1 MELILRRLVL
11 MIVRYVS
18 VVFEGLQLTLVS
30 DSPIRYE
37 HHPTGARYHT
47 LINLHSP
54 FSLGTTI
61 VPGNST

>member
-1 MELILRRLVL
+1 MALILRRLVL

-18 VVFEGLQLTLVS
+18 VVFKGLQLTPFP

-47 LINLHSP
+47 LMNLPSP
-54 FSLGTTI
+54 LSLGTTI
-61 VPGNST
+61 VPGNSA